1 LPILNKMTNLKKKN
15 IYLPQNVN
23 TICQQYNNGYII
35 WMSGANSTTV
45 QYLENT
51 NKMPLSIEMSKNS
64 LELKKTNLKRSQTFY
79 SIYQKSQEK
88 KADQYYNLVHMQLK
102 RAVLSTTVGIKKYLL
117 VRGVGYKFL
126 RKNQYLTLQVGYSHK
141 INVLLPSFIKTKL
154 NRKATKIK
162 FMGSNLAFMTG
173 LISSIRRF
181 KKPDVYKGKGIRY
194 RKDNVMR
201 KEGKKKKSF

>member
-88 KADQYYNLVHMQLK
+88 KVDQYYNLVHMQLK

>member
-1 LPILNKMTNLKKKN
+1 MPILNKMTNLKKKN

>member
-181 KKPDVYKGKGIRY
+181 KKTRCI
-194 RKDNVMR
+194 
-201 KEGKKKKSF
+201 